1 MDHFKCR
8 EKVCGLCFCMK
19 GKKAGFKVNQSQEI
33 KIRKCIPEYDS
44 SNPAYPVGLCDACR
58 KILNSQKGS
67 NPRKMNFPDY
77 EPAAMCPITMVV
89 DDEHD
94 EGKMSSCACEICR
107 VAKLNGKDFL
117 LYSKEPKLMKKCD
130 ICGSDI
136 ARGSDHSVTKCNQLK
151 LQNLSEREK
160 EIVAFEFL
168 KSRKAATVKLSGSH
182 GGNKLQ
188 VAVGSQGCIT

>member
-8 EKVCGLCFCMK
+8 EKVCALCFCMK
-19 GKKAGFKVNQSQEI
+19 GKKASFKINQSQEI

-44 SNPAYPVGLCDACR
+44 SNLEYPVGLCDACR
-58 KILNSQKGS
+58 QILNSQYGS
-67 NPRKMNFPDY
+67 NPRKMNFPNY
-77 EPAAMCPITMVV
+77 EPATVVAMTMVV

-117 LYSKEPKLMKKCD
+117 LYSKEPKLKKCD

-160 EIVAFEFL
+160 EIVAYEFL
-168 KSRKAATVKLSGSH
+168 KSREAASVKLSGSH